1 MLILGSA
8 AFLALLPLQQLFM
21 VPFAGGALNTFETSY
36 LLILFFSLL
45 CALYY
50 FSLRT
55 SRPLL
60 YLVLAIGGYTT
71 FQLLL
76 DSGSLFYIVK
86 QLRYFM
92 PFIVAVVVLA
102 VRPKRL
108 YLKETLYYLSIA
120 AMLSALASLVLHFFF
135 QETLIRIIQR
145 SSDPA
150 AGNHLA
156 LLIRSGRSPWG
167 NASLVYIA
175 VIALG
180 FLQEYT
186 PRRQLVVK
194 LAVGFTV
201 LAAMATLSRTTLLG
215 LAMIAFL
222 APLVYY
228 TKKSQKLTYYFRI
241 GFVVFFMIVGILGL
255 SLINERFGK
264 SLALR
269 FAVNVGVSEVV
280 DSAITGNRDILYEQY
295 MERLVNGLPFG
306 QGLGKPYAVLPDRG
320 AFYTVDNSYLS
331 FMLPFGVIGLIILLG
346 FLYQILKLLGPKS
359 DNWPLERFRK
369 FMLLVV
375 GVTMIIA
382 LNMDL
387 FSRNN
392 YVIFITFIAIAYA
405 NTRRL
410 HEARETVPA

>member
-1 MLILGSA
+1 
-8 AFLALLPLQQLFM
+8 M

-36 LLILFFSLL
+36 LLIVFFTFL

-50 FSLRT
+50 FSLRK
-55 SRPLL
+55 SRPLV
-60 YLVLAIGGYTT
+60 YLLLAVGFYTAV
-71 FQLLL
+71 QLML
-76 DSGSLFYIVK
+76 DSGSLFYIIR

-92 PFIVAVVVLA
+92 PFFVAVILLA
-102 VRPKRL
+102 VAPKRI
-108 YLKETLYYLSIA
+108 YLKETLFYLSIA
-120 AMLSALASLVLHFFF
+120 AMISAVASLLLHFFF

-167 NASLVYIA
+167 NASLVYVT

-180 FLQEYT
+180 FINEYT
-186 PRRQLVVK
+186 PRKRLVIK
-194 LAVGFTV
+194 LAVAATV
-201 LAAMATLSRTTLLG
+201 LAALATLSRTTLLG
-215 LAMIAFL
+215 LSMIAFL

-228 TKKSQKLTYYFRI
+228 QKKAQKLTYYFRM
-241 GFVVFFMIVGILGL
+241 GFVVFFMIVGIVGL

-295 MERLVNGLPFG
+295 TERLVSGLPFG

-331 FMLPFGVIGLIILLG
+331 FMLPFGLIGLVILGG
-346 FLYQILKLLGPKS
+346 FLFQIFKLLGPKS
-359 DNWPLERFRK
+359 DDWPLERFRK
-369 FMLLVV
+369 FMMLVL

-392 YVIFITFIAIAYA
+392 YVIFITLIAIAYS

-410 HEARETVPA
+410 EGGQ